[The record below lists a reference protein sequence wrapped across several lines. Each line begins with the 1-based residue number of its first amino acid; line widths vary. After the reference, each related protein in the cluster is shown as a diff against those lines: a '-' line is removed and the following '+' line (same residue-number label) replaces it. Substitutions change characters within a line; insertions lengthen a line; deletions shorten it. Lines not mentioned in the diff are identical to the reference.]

1 MFLVA
6 RGGIDQGPGCL
17 TLALD
22 CRFKRHFILIPY
34 SAGMSFFR
42 NPLTRLK
49 CAAYL
54 LWIPYSLVLAAPF
67 EIKVHDELIADYQH
81 SAYEVETNLF
91 QAPASQGLKSNVFQ
105 TRLEYSYGI
114 TEKSELGANIY
125 LSNYN
130 GVSYVNGGKISH
142 MYIPTHDEEGLW
154 HYGVKNEINYIK
166 DVGGTETTFYELTP
180 ILALQL
186 QDWRFTINPS
196 VDVTL
201 NKNSSATFSPSA
213 KVAYELTHAVDVGME
228 YYGDNLPNKSLYNIS
243 QQPHTAYLVMDAKH
257 GKSSFNFGIGKGVTA
272 NSDNWVIKLIAS
284 LSFN

>member
-1 MFLVA
+1 M
-6 RGGIDQGPGCL
+6 
-17 TLALD
+17 
-22 CRFKRHFILIPY
+22 LIFY
-34 SAGMSFFR
+34 STDMSFFQ
-42 NPLTRLK
+42 
-49 CAAYL
+49 
-54 LWIPYSLVLAAPF
+54 YSLKPLKLAPCLLCLSSMVIAAPF
-67 EIKVHDELIADYQH
+67 EIKVHDELIAEYQE

-105 TRLEYSYGI
+105 TRLEYGYGI
-114 TEKSELGANIY
+114 ARNSEVGVNIF

-130 GVSYVNGGKISH
+130 GVSYVNGGKVSY
-142 MYIPTHDEEGLW
+142 MFIPTHDEEGLW

-228 YYGDNLPNKSLYNIS
+228 YYGDNLPNKSLYNIT
-243 QQPHTAYLVMDAKH
+243 QQPHTAYLVMDAKY
-257 GKSSFNFGIGKGVTA
+257 GKSAFNIGVGKGITA

>member
-1 MFLVA
+1 MPFL
-6 RGGIDQGPGCL
+6 RRSL
-17 TLALD
+17 KLLKLA
-22 CRFKRHFILIPY
+22 P
-34 SAGMSFFR
+34 
-42 NPLTRLK
+42 
-49 CAAYL
+49 YL
-54 LWIPYSLVLAAPF
+54 LCLSSWAFAAPF

-81 SAYEVETNLF
+81 SAFEVETNLF
-91 QAPASQGLKSNVFQ
+91 QAPASQGLKTNVFQ
-105 TRLEYSYGI
+105 TRLEYGYGI
-114 TEKSELGANIY
+114 TEKSELGANVY

-166 DVGGTETTFYELTP
+166 DVGGNETTFYELTP

-186 QDWRFTINPS
+186 QAWRFTINPS

-201 NKNSSATFSPSA
+201 NQNTSATFSPSA
-213 KVAYELTHAVDVGME
+213 KVAYGITNTVDVGME
-228 YYGDNLPNKSLYNIS
+228 YYGDNLPNKSLYNIN
-243 QQPHTAYLVMDAKH
+243 QQPHTAYIVMDAKYE
-257 GKSSFNFGIGKGVTA
+257 KSSFNFGVGKGITS

>member
-1 MFLVA
+1 
-6 RGGIDQGPGCL
+6 
-17 TLALD
+17 
-22 CRFKRHFILIPY
+22 
-34 SAGMSFFR
+34 MSFFQYSLK
-42 NPLTRLK
+42 PLKL
-49 CAAYL
+49 APYL
-54 LWIPYSLVLAAPF
+54 LCLSSLVFAAPF
-67 EIKVHDELIADYQH
+67 EIKVHDELIAEYQE

-91 QAPASQGLKSNVFQ
+91 QAPASQGLKTNVFQ
-105 TRLEYSYGI
+105 TRLEYGYGI
-114 TEKSELGANIY
+114 ARNSEIGANLY

-130 GVSYVNGGKISH
+130 GVSYVNGGKVSH

-166 DVGGTETTFYELTP
+166 DVGGNQTTYYELTP

-213 KVAYELTHAVDVGME
+213 KAVYGITSTVDVGME
-228 YYGDNLPNKSLYNIS
+228 YYGDNLPNKSLYNIT
-243 QQPHTAYLVMDAKH
+243 QQPHTAYLVLDAKH
-257 GKSSFNFGIGKGVTA
+257 GKSSFNFGVGKGVTA

-284 LSFN
+284 LSFS